1 MSGMPRVSGPE
12 ASARLAG
19 YIAVLIFVIGLL
31 GCTGDATER
40 PAPTPHHEKPT
51 PTPTEPEGA
60 GTAGI
65 TDDRVL
71 FGQSAAFSGPAEE
84 LGTNMRLG
92 IRAAFHE
99 ANNAG
104 GVHGRSLELISLDDA
119 YEPETAVTNTLRLIE
134 DERVF
139 MLIGA
144 VGTPTSRSATPI
156 SVAADVPYL
165 APFTGAE
172 FLRTLGPQNVINV
185 RASYNQE
192 TEEMVERLTKDLG
205 ITRIAVMYQDD
216 SFGRAGYQGTVEA
229 LQRRSMAPVGIGLYT
244 RNTTA
249 VKTALLDIQRSLPEA
264 VIMVGAYEPVATFI
278 RWARLIGM
286 DAQFI
291 NISFVGSNA
300 LAGELKSEGAGVFVT
315 QVVPFPNDLSQ
326 PVVRSYRSALTSY
339 DTSAL
344 SGFVS
349 LEGYL
354 AGRLAIAGLESCGR
368 DLSRQCF
375 LDSLTRAESIDLD
388 GFTLAYGEDDN
399 QGSDTVFLTVLGP
412 DAQYYP
418 IQELGDFQILQE
430 SWALQDVGP

>member
-1 MSGMPRVSGPE
+1 MKRVPRSGRTP
-12 ASARLAG
+12 G
-19 YIAVLIFVIGLL
+19 YIAALFIVAGLI
-31 GCTGDATER
+31 GCNGDATAL
-40 PAPTPHHEKPT
+40 PTPTPHHEKATAT
-51 PTPTEPEGA
+51 PTPVDT
-60 GTAGI
+60 GTPGV
-65 TDDRVL
+65 TDDQVL

-99 ANNAG
+99 ANRAG
-104 GVHGRSLELISLDDA
+104 GVHGRSLELTSLDDS
-119 YEPETAVTNTLRLIE
+119 YEPEKAVTNTLQLIE

-139 MLIGA
+139 MLMGA
-144 VGTPTSRSATPI
+144 VGTPTSRSATPV
-156 SVAADVPYL
+156 SVSAGVPYL

-172 FLRTLGPQNVINV
+172 FLRTLGPENVINV

-216 SFGRAGYQGTVEA
+216 SFGRAGYQGAVDA
-229 LQRRSMAPVGIGLYT
+229 LRRRNMSPVGIGLYT

-249 VKTALLDIQRSLPEA
+249 VKTALLDIERSLPEA

-278 RWARLIGM
+278 RWARHIGM
-286 DAQFI
+286 DVQFI

-300 LAGELKSEGAGVFVT
+300 LARELGSDGAGVFVT

-326 PVVRSYRSALTSY
+326 PVVRAYRSALSSY
-339 DTSAL
+339 DSSAVP
-344 SGFVS
+344 GFVS

-354 AGRLAIAGLESCGR
+354 AGRLAIAGLEGCGR
-368 DLSRQCF
+368 DLTRQCF
-375 LDSLTRAESIDLD
+375 LDSLTTPDMIDLD
-388 GFTLAYGEDDN
+388 GFRLGYGEDDN

-412 DAQYYP
+412 DGAYYP
-418 IQELGDFQILQE
+418 IQALGDFQLLQE
-430 SWALQDVGP
+430 TWALQDVEP

>member
-1 MSGMPRVSGPE
+1 VDNSQ
-12 ASARLAG
+12 
-19 YIAVLIFVIGLL
+19 
-31 GCTGDATER
+31 
-40 PAPTPHHEKPT
+40 
-51 PTPTEPEGA
+51 
-60 GTAGI
+60 AGI

-71 FGQSAAFSGPAEE
+71 FGQSAAFTGPAAE

-92 IRAAFHE
+92 IEAAFNE
-99 ANNAG
+99 ANKAG
-104 GVHGRSLELISLDDA
+104 GVHGRSLELVSLNDS

-144 VGTPTSRSATPI
+144 VGTPTSRSATPV
-156 SVAADVPYL
+156 SEAAGVPYL

-172 FLRTLGPQNVINV
+172 FLRTTGPQNVINV

-192 TEEMVERLTKDLG
+192 TEEMVERLTEDLG
-205 ITRIAVMYQDD
+205 IRRIAVMYQDD

-229 LQRRSMAPVGIGLYT
+229 LHRRHMSPVGIGLYT

-278 RWARLIGM
+278 KWARHLGI
-286 DAQFI
+286 DTPFI

-300 LAGELKSEGAGVFVT
+300 LARELGPDGAGVFVT

-326 PVVRSYRSALTSY
+326 PIVRSYRSALSSY
-339 DTSAL
+339 ESSAL
-344 SGFVS
+344 PGFVS

-354 AGRLAIAGLESCGR
+354 AGRLAIAGLEGCGR

-375 LDSLTRAESIDLD
+375 LDSLTGADEIDLD
-388 GFTLAYGEDDN
+388 GFVLRYGEDDN

-412 DAQYYP
+412 DGAYYP
-418 IQELGDFQILQE
+418 IDTLEDAEALKEF
-430 SWALQDVGP
+430 WALQDFEP

>member
-1 MSGMPRVSGPE
+1 M
-12 ASARLAG
+12 
-19 YIAVLIFVIGLL
+19 
-31 GCTGDATER
+31 
-40 PAPTPHHEKPT
+40 PT
-51 PTPTEPEGA
+51 PTAPLERPTATPTLPEVDT
-60 GTAGI
+60 GTLGI

-92 IRAAFHE
+92 IQAAFHE
-99 ANNAG
+99 ANQAG
-104 GVHGRSLELISLDDA
+104 GVHGRSLEMLSLDDS
-119 YEPETAVTNTLRLIE
+119 YEPERAVTNTLSLIE
-134 DERVF
+134 DEQVF

-156 SVAADVPYL
+156 SVAAGVPYL

-172 FLRTLGPQNVINV
+172 FLRTLGPENVINV

-192 TEEMVERLTKDLG
+192 TEEMVERLTEDLG

-216 SFGRAGYQGTVEA
+216 SFGRAGYDGAVNA
-229 LQRRSMAPVGIGLYT
+229 LRRRGMSPVGIGLYT

-249 VKTALLDIQRSLPEA
+249 VKSALLDIQRSLPEA

-278 RWARLIGM
+278 RWARHLGM
-286 DAQFI
+286 DVPFI

-300 LAGELKSEGAGVFVT
+300 LARVLGPDGAGVFVT

-326 PVVRSYRSALTSY
+326 PVVRAYRSALS
-339 DTSAL
+339 SFEP
-344 SGFVS
+344 SSIPGFVS

-354 AGRLAIAGLESCGR
+354 AGRLVIAGLEGCGR

-375 LDSLTRAESIDLD
+375 LDSLTMAEAIDLD
-388 GFTLAYGEDDN
+388 GFTLGYGEDDN
-399 QGSDTVFLTVLGP
+399 QGSDTVFLTVLGS
-412 DAQYYP
+412 DGEYYP
-418 IQELGDFQILQE
+418 IQT
-430 SWALQDVGP
+430 LQDFWP

>member
-1 MSGMPRVSGPE
+1 MKRVPRSGRTP
-12 ASARLAG
+12 G
-19 YIAVLIFVIGLL
+19 YIAALFIVAGLI
-31 GCTGDATER
+31 GCNGDATAL
-40 PAPTPHHEKPT
+40 PTPTPHHEKATAT
-51 PTPTEPEGA
+51 PTPVDT
-60 GTAGI
+60 GTPGV
-65 TDDRVL
+65 TDDQVL

-99 ANNAG
+99 ANRAG
-104 GVHGRSLELISLDDA
+104 GVHGRSLELISLDDS
-119 YEPETAVTNTLRLIE
+119 YEPEKAVTNTLQLIE

-139 MLIGA
+139 MLMGA
-144 VGTPTSRSATPI
+144 VGTPTSRSATPV
-156 SVAADVPYL
+156 SVSAGVPYL

-172 FLRTLGPQNVINV
+172 FLRTLGPENVINV

-216 SFGRAGYQGTVEA
+216 SFGRAGYQGAVDA
-229 LQRRSMAPVGIGLYT
+229 LRRRNMSPVGIGLYT

-249 VKTALLDIQRSLPEA
+249 VKTALLDIERSLPEA

-278 RWARLIGM
+278 RWARHIGM
-286 DAQFI
+286 DVQFI

-300 LAGELKSEGAGVFVT
+300 LARELGPDGAGVFVT

-326 PVVRSYRSALTSY
+326 PVVRAYRSALSSY
-339 DTSAL
+339 DSSAVP
-344 SGFVS
+344 GFVS

-354 AGRLAIAGLESCGR
+354 AGRLAIAGLEGCGR
-368 DLSRQCF
+368 DLTRQCF
-375 LDSLTRAESIDLD
+375 LDSLTTPDMIDLD
-388 GFTLAYGEDDN
+388 GFRLGYGEDDN

-412 DAQYYP
+412 DGAYYP
-418 IQELGDFQILQE
+418 IQALGDFQLLQE
-430 SWALQDVGP
+430 TWALQDVEP

>member
-1 MSGMPRVSGPE
+1 MPPVDNSRG
-12 ASARLAG
+12 
-19 YIAVLIFVIGLL
+19 
-31 GCTGDATER
+31 
-40 PAPTPHHEKPT
+40 
-51 PTPTEPEGA
+51 
-60 GTAGI
+60 GI

-71 FGQSAAFSGPAEE
+71 FGQSAAFTGPAAE
-84 LGTNMRLG
+84 LGTNMRTG
-92 IRAAFHE
+92 IEAAFHE
-99 ANNAG
+99 ANRAG

-134 DERVF
+134 DERAF

-144 VGTPTSRSATPI
+144 VGTPTSRSATPV
-156 SVAADVPYL
+156 SVAAGVPYL

-192 TEEMVERLTKDLG
+192 TEEMVERLTEDLG
-205 ITRIAVMYQDD
+205 IRRIAVMYQDD

-229 LQRRSMAPVGIGLYT
+229 LHRRSMSPVGIGLYT

-264 VIMVGAYEPVATFI
+264 VIMVGAYEPVAEFI
-278 RWARLIGM
+278 RWARRIGM

-300 LAGELKSEGAGVFVT
+300 LARELGSEGAGVFVT
-315 QVVPFPNDLSQ
+315 QVVPFPNDLSE
-326 PVVRSYRSALTSY
+326 PVVGAYRR
-339 DTSAL
+339 AL
-344 SGFVS
+344 SSYNPRTLPGFVS

-354 AGRLAIAGLESCGR
+354 AGRLAIAGLEGCGP

-375 LDSLTRAESIDLD
+375 LDSLTNADSIDLD

-399 QGSDTVFLTVLGP
+399 QGSDTVFLTVLGS
-412 DAQYYP
+412 DGNYYP
-418 IQELGDFQILQE
+418 IQT
-430 SWALQDVGP
+430 LQDLWP